1 MKLYPVG
8 DLADNSLAANTAK
21 ANRQVAADG
30 SGEQSKIKNP
40 KQNTPMK
47 TKITSLITAGILGT
61 SLASQAATIVYQS
74 DFTGYT
80 VGDAGLT
87 STGAS
92 GAIWNIDTVN
102 DDLNANF
109 PGGGDRA
116 TVRNIGGWQDG
127 SITLDVTFNQTTSSN
142 DFTIGLFD
150 VSTGNWN
157 YGNDFM
163 QDGTANKPY
172 AIAFSTD
179 GPLENANGNDDVL
192 SFYNGSTTSTLSD
205 AQGNITFG
213 QYTTLSLT
221 ITADSWSYSLNGAAA
236 TTGSG
241 SFDMSKSYAF
251 AAYGHQTGSALNGS
265 YISNITISVP
275 EPSSTALLGLGG
287 LALMLRRKR
296 S

>member
-1 MKLYPVG
+1 
-8 DLADNSLAANTAK
+8 
-21 ANRQVAADG
+21 
-30 SGEQSKIKNP
+30 
-40 KQNTPMK
+40 
-47 TKITSLITAGILGT
+47 
-61 SLASQAATIVYQS
+61 
-74 DFTGYT
+74 
-80 VGDAGLT
+80 
-87 STGAS
+87 
-92 GAIWNIDTVN
+92 
-102 DDLNANF
+102 
-109 PGGGDRA
+109 
-116 TVRNIGGWQDG
+116 
-127 SITLDVTFNQTTSSN
+127 
-142 DFTIGLFD
+142 
-150 VSTGNWN
+150 
-157 YGNDFM
+157 M
-163 QDGTANKPY
+163 QDGTANQPY

-179 GPLENANGNDDVL
+179 GPLEDANGNDDVL

-213 QYTTLSLT
+213 QDTTLSLT